1 MALGGARVV
10 LTGASGGLGGAIAH
24 ALDDKG
30 ARLVLSGRRRDR
42 LEALAAEL
50 RDADVEP
57 CDFAD
62 RQAVTTF
69 AQSIEDA
76 DVLVANAALPGAG
89 TLDDFTPAEIDRV
102 LDVNLR
108 APILLSRHLAPLMTA
123 RRRGQLVFVSS
134 MGAKLPVSRIAVYSA
149 TKSGLRG
156 FAACLRQELTG
167 TGVGVSV
174 VFPGSVRDA
183 GMFADSGATG
193 GGRNRDI
200 GRGRCGCRARDRTRQ
215 GRGRRRASSAARH
228 GRFRQLGARRLSVA
242 GPPRRRRQTNGRA
255 RRGAPRSPIA
265 GMGEARE
272 FRGRDVRGT

>member
-1 MALGGARVV
+1 MASSSMALGGARVV

-193 GGRNRDI
+193 GGGTVTSAAVAAGVVRAIEHDKAEVDVAPAALRVMAVFANLAPDALAWLVR
-200 GRGRCGCRARDRTRQ
+200 RGGADKQTAALAEGLRDRR
-215 GRGRRRASSAARH
+215 
-228 GRFRQLGARRLSVA
+228 
-242 GPPRRRRQTNGRA
+242 
-255 RRGAPRSPIA
+255 
-265 GMGEARE
+265 
-272 FRGRDVRGT
+272 